1 MSTDTTTQAA
11 DVLVAGQWRPADATG
26 TFTAANPATGE
37 ALGDTFPVSA
47 WSDIDAALDAAV
59 EAFEVMRTL
68 ERSQIA
74 GFLRAYAD
82 GIEANGDAICASA
95 ALETGLPIDPR
106 LKTIELGRTVG
117 QQRQAADACE
127 DESWRMATIDAAINL
142 RSVLEA
148 IGPVAV
154 FGPNNFPLAF
164 NGVSGGDFAAAIAAG
179 CPVIAKAHPLHPETS
194 RLIARCASDA
204 IAATG
209 MPAATVQMVYAM
221 SNDDGLRLVSDAR
234 LGSVGFTGSR
244 KGGTALKASADAV
257 GKPIYLEMSS
267 VNPVVILPGAMAE
280 RCDDLIGEMATSGLM
295 AAGQFCTSPGLIVL
309 QPSDE
314 TERFIAEVA
323 GKYAESPCGTLLGE
337 GVMQGLAAGV
347 DALKSTGATVVT
359 GDGAADRAG
368 FARANTLMRIDGSAY
383 LAAPQALQ
391 EEAFGNA
398 TLVVVADDTAQVRD
412 ILATLEGNLTGS
424 IYSAADGSD
433 DSAYDTLA
441 PVLRLKVGRLI
452 NDKMPTGVAVSPAM
466 NHGGPFPAT
475 GHPHFT
481 AVGIPAAMRR
491 FTMLACYDN
500 VRPHRLPAI
509 LQDPA

>member
-1 MSTDTTTQAA
+1 MPTDTSTEAA
-11 DVLVAGQWRPADATG
+11 QVLIAGTWRESDATG

-37 ALGDTFPVSA
+37 PLDAAFPISA
-47 WSDIDAALDAAV
+47 WADIDAALDAAV
-59 EAFEVMRTL
+59 EAFETMRTL
-68 ERSQIA
+68 EPSQIA

-95 ALETGLPIDPR
+95 ALETGLPVEPR
-106 LKTIELGRTVG
+106 LRVIELGRTVG
-117 QQRQAADACE
+117 QLRQAADACE
-127 DESWRMATIDAAINL
+127 DGSWRMPTIDADINL
-142 RSVLEA
+142 RSVLEP

-164 NGVSGGDFAAAIAAG
+164 NGISGGDFAAAIAAG

-204 IAATG
+204 IAATDV
-209 MPAATVQMVYAM
+209 PAATVQMVYAM
-221 SNDDGLRLVSDAR
+221 SNEDGLKFVADPR
-234 LGSVGFTGSR
+234 LGSVGFTGSQ
-244 KGGTALKASADAV
+244 KGGTALKAAADAV

-267 VNPVVILPGAMAE
+267 VNPVVLLPGAMAE
-280 RCDDLIGEMATSGLM
+280 RCDDLIGEMVTSGLM
-295 AAGQFCTSPGLIVL
+295 AVGQFCTSPGLIVVL
-309 QPSDE
+309 PGE
-314 TERFIAEVA
+314 NTERFITEVA
-323 GKYAESPCGTLLGE
+323 GKYAAAPCGTLLGE

-347 DALKSTGATVVT
+347 DALKAAGATVVT
-359 GDGAADRAG
+359 GNGAADRAG
-368 FARANTLMRIDGSAY
+368 FARANTLLRIDGTGY
-383 LAAPQALQ
+383 LANPKALQ

-398 TLVVVADDTAQVRD
+398 TLVVVADDVAQVRS

-424 IYSAADGSD
+424 IYSASDNSD
-433 DSAYDTLA
+433 DEAYNTLA

>member
-1 MSTDTTTQAA
+1 MSTDTTTEAA
-11 DVLVAGQWRPADATG
+11 HVLIAGAWRAADATG
-26 TFTAANPATGE
+26 TFTASNPATGE
-37 ALGDTFPVSA
+37 PLDEAFPISA

-59 EAFEVMRTL
+59 EAFDTMRTL
-68 ERSQIA
+68 EPTQIA
-74 GFLRAYAD
+74 GFLRAYAER
-82 GIEANGDAICASA
+82 IEANADAICESA
-95 ALETGLPIDPR
+95 ALETGLPLDPR

-117 QQRQAADACE
+117 QLRQAADACA
-127 DESWRMATIDAAINL
+127 DGSWRNPVIDADINL
-142 RSVLEA
+142 RSVLEP
-148 IGPVAV
+148 IGAVAV

-179 CPVIAKAHPLHPETS
+179 CPVIAKAHPLHPATS
-194 RLIARCASDA
+194 KLIAQCAVEA

-221 SNDDGLRLVSDAR
+221 SNDDGLRLVGDAR
-234 LGSVGFTGSR
+234 LGAVGFTGSR
-244 KGGTALKASADAV
+244 AGGTALKAAADAV
-257 GKPIYLEMSS
+257 GKPIFLEMSS
-267 VNPVVILPGAMAE
+267 VNPVVLLPGAMAE
-280 RCDDLIGEMATSGLM
+280 RCDDLIGDMATSGLM
-295 AAGQFCTSPGLIVL
+295 AAGQFCTSPGLVITL
-309 QPSDE
+309 PSDA

-347 DALKSTGATVVT
+347 DALKAAGATVVT

-368 FARANTLMRIDGSAY
+368 YARANTLLRIDGSGY
-383 LAAPQALQ
+383 LANPRALQ

-398 TLVVVADDTAQVRD
+398 TLIVVADNIAQVRD

-424 IYSAADGSD
+424 IYSATDDADD
-433 DSAYDTLA
+433 DAYNTLA
-441 PVLRLKVGRLI
+441 PVLRMKVGRLI